1 MMKRMLLFVC
11 CAVLLCGC
19 GKTTSPSKKVEGE
32 DLSKMEKAMLGAD
45 TTLPEM
51 IVVRGTEEDAELN
64 FTALSDLDYDR
75 VEDYFYAYAKDGSAS
90 EIAVVRMKDV
100 NDITPMMDSIN
111 KHLKTRRGTMEE
123 YKPEQ
128 VELIDKA
135 VVTYEGNDV
144 ALIVSEKNGLVQK
157 EFVPEKKK

>member
-1 MMKRMLLFVC
+1 MKRMLLFLC
-11 CAVLLCGC
+11 CAVLFCSC

-32 DLSKMEKAMLGAD
+32 DLSKMEKTMLGAD
-45 TTLPEM
+45 PTLPEM
-51 IVVRGTEEDAELN
+51 VIVRGTDKDAELN

-75 VEDYFYAYAKDGSAS
+75 VEDYFYAYAKDGSAN

-100 NDITPMMDSIN
+100 NDITPKMDSIN
-111 KHLKTRRGTMEE
+111 QHLKTRRGTMAE

-157 EFVPEKKK
+157 EFVPEKKE